1 MIQSPR
7 KDLRQAAEGLKLPIF
22 RGTLPRKYLYR
33 YDLKLQVPASKDP
46 VAALV
51 QAAKAF
57 WAQMIETDKTAA
69 LAPYAQE
76 HQQDNPLVLSLAKFP
91 TTLSVLKKY
100 FARAQ
105 PNTKG
110 QTLYVS
116 ILMAHNTS
124 YDEIMENIRWW
135 LSEKK
140 FGLWK

>member
-1 MIQSPR
+1 
-7 KDLRQAAEGLKLPIF
+7 
-22 RGTLPRKYLYR
+22 
-33 YDLKLQVPASKDP
+33 

-57 WAQMIETDKTAA
+57 GAQMIETDKTVA

-76 HQQDNPLVLSLAKFP
+76 HQQDNPRMLSLAKFP

-110 QTLYVS
+110 QALYVS
-116 ILMAHNTS
+116 ILMAHNTA
-124 YDEIMENIRWW
+124 YDEIMENIWWW